1 MSSIIPRLRPL
12 LRATIPF
19 RAARFH
25 AISAHYAE
33 PRQIPFL
40 PLFLQ
45 PSTYRPNYN
54 KNAGGVQKDG
64 DRKTKGPKPW
74 NPATFFIWIF
84 LMIGS
89 QAIQQLTLKQEHADF
104 LRKADGRIAVLRE
117 VIERLGR
124 GEEVDVERMLGTGE
138 DAEEKAWE
146 EVIKEIEADDV
157 LWQAQKLQKEA
168 AAKQAEIRRLAEEEQ
183 GEEVVREGRR
193 KRRRAREEARFL

>member
-1 MSSIIPRLRPL
+1 
-12 LRATIPF
+12 
-19 RAARFH
+19 
-25 AISAHYAE
+25 
-33 PRQIPFL
+33 
-40 PLFLQ
+40 
-45 PSTYRPNYN
+45 
-54 KNAGGVQKDG
+54 
-64 DRKTKGPKPW
+64 
-74 NPATFFIWIF
+74 
-84 LMIGS
+84 MIGS

-146 EVIKEIEADDV
+146 EGMYPTNSFAGQGRDIDGKSTVIKEIEADDV